1 MKEKPIIGR
10 IERISLPEFGIFDIE
25 AKIDTGAFNSA
36 IHCTNM
42 KEEMTP
48 SGMIL
53 VFTLLDPEHP
63 AFNGKRYSSHNFRI
77 KSVKSSVGEQQ
88 KRYQVITKMIVAG
101 KEIEASLNLSD
112 RKGMTKSILIGR
124 TVIARN
130 FLVDVSKKV

>member
-1 MKEKPIIGR
+1 MKDKTIIGR
-10 IERISLPEFGIFDIE
+10 IEKVDLPEFGIFNIE

-53 VFTLLDPEHP
+53 VFTLLDPKHA
-63 AFNGKRYSSHNFRI
+63 AFNGKKYSSHNFRM
-77 KSVKSSVGEQQ
+77 KHVKSSVGEQQ
-88 KRYQVITKMIVAG
+88 KRYQVITKMILAG
-101 KEIEASLNLSD
+101 REIEVSLNLSD
-112 RKGMTKSILIGR
+112 RKAMTKSVLIGR
-124 TVIARN
+124 TAIAKN

>member
-1 MKEKPIIGR
+1 MKDKTIIGR
-10 IERISLPEFGIFDIE
+10 IVKIDLPEFGIFNIE

-53 VFTLLDPEHP
+53 VFTLLDPKHS
-63 AFNGKRYSSHNFRI
+63 AFNGKRYSSHNFRMKI
-77 KSVKSSVGEQQ
+77 VKSSVGEQQ
-88 KRYQVITKMIVAG
+88 KRYQVITKMILAG
-101 KEIEASLNLSD
+101 REIEVSLNLSD
-112 RKGMTKSILIGR
+112 RKKMTKSVLIGR
-124 TVIARN
+124 TAIAKN